1 MLRLSGRRLRREGI
15 GMTIE
20 EHKETL
26 RIFIRLDM
34 ESKTDDPK
42 LKSAIEVL
50 SMGLTQEDI
59 EACYTVVQA
68 EIYMEQE

>member
-1 MLRLSGRRLRREGI
+1 
-15 GMTIE
+15 MTIE